1 MDLIFDNNECNLS
14 VSNSE
19 DTLFGDLN
27 TQINHDI
34 IYDVITMDKRI
45 TEIENSIPEE
55 LNQRIIQLENKIIK
69 MEKSS
74 EKQSNRINGIFNVV
88 YVLLSGLYCHNTQIE
103 CHNYASSQLFEQD
116 KESDDDICI
125 LNIGDNPTQTHKWAK
140 WPTTRQ
146 GDSNEKRIEILE
158 EQINQ
163 LHQKIA

>member
-1 MDLIFDNNECNLS
+1 MDLIFDNNEYNLS

-19 DTLFGDLN
+19 DTLFDDLN
-27 TQINHDI
+27 TQINRDI

-45 TEIENSIPEE
+45 TEIENSISEE

-69 MEKSS
+69 MEKYS
-74 EKQSNRINGIFNVV
+74 EKQSKRINGIFNVV

-116 KESDDDICI
+116 KECDDDVCI
-125 LNIGDNPTQTHKWAK
+125 LNIGDNPTQTHKWGK

-163 LHQKIA
+163 LHQKLG